1 MQGAPAGL
9 DDIPHERANIA
20 SFTDLYE
27 KKDVL
32 VFVPTTEDEIARI
45 FAYAGQH
52 GHRVTLRA
60 GGHAFDEQ
68 AMSDDL
74 TPQKAEHFVVSMTS
88 FSRIS
93 VDVAA
98 AEMTVG
104 AGTTWGSILQK
115 LQPLGLVPFST
126 VTTAHATAGGT
137 MAGDCLSRFSPALG
151 KEGHHIK
158 SFRIV
163 TPKGDRLMCPRP
175 VDPAHPASLEERVFC
190 AAVGGLGFFG
200 AVTEI
205 TYELL
210 FVGQSNGK
218 IGVESYVTKY
228 DTFAELAD
236 VLIPLT
242 RTVHEEHFLKLRPA
256 AASTP
261 TGVYSADYAAKGD
274 HRALICTSRYTTSTD
289 RIPMP
294 QDQPGT
300 ALRVVV
306 EWLMR
311 VTWLTPVMW
320 SVFFFVLKEKK
331 RYVDDLEGF
340 TFMMDG
346 NTHAKEI
353 AARFHIKLKAIQQ
366 TFVIPALSDTV
377 EWSTARDRLVEFMDA
392 AQKRFEVDG
401 LIPTLF
407 DVLFIPRDDRFLL
420 SASAGLAGFAVSF
433 AFETNDERVLGLVR
447 TALHDLSDVCG
458 RLEGRVYLVKNVNA
472 SKATIATMYQKTLP
486 EFRALKALVDPERV
500 LVNAYLEKVI
510 G

>member
-1 MQGAPAGL
+1 MHGAPSSL

-32 VFVPTTEDEIARI
+32 VFVPTTEDQIARI
-45 FAYAGQH
+45 FTYAGAN

-68 AMSDDL
+68 SMNDDL
-74 TPQKAEHFVVSMTS
+74 TPQKKEHFVVSMTR
-88 FSRIS
+88 FSSIS
-93 VDVAA
+93 INVAA
-98 AEMTVG
+98 SEMTVG
-104 AGTTWGSILQK
+104 AGTTWGDILGK
-115 LQPLGLVPFST
+115 LQPLGFVPFST

-137 MAGDCLSRFSPALG
+137 LAGDCLSRFSPALG

-163 TPKGDRLMCPRP
+163 TPRGDRLECPRP
-175 VDPAHPASLEERVFC
+175 ASTSHPKTLEERLFC
-190 AAVGGLGFFG
+190 GAIGGLGFFG
-200 AVTEI
+200 AVTQV

-218 IGVESYVTKY
+218 I
-228 DTFAELAD
+228 AD
-236 VLIPLT
+236 DLVPLT
-242 RTVHEEHFLKLRPA
+242 RKVHEEHFLKLRPA
-256 AASTP
+256 SPTTP
-261 TGVYSADYAAKGD
+261 TCVYSADYAAKGD
-274 HRALICTSRYTTSTD
+274 HRALLCTSKYTTSND

-300 ALRVVV
+300 AIRVLV
-306 EWLMR
+306 EWIMR
-311 VTWLTPVMW
+311 VTCLTPAMW
-320 SVFFFVLKEKK
+320 AIFFWLLKEKK

-353 AARFHIKLKAIQQ
+353 AARFGIKLKAIQQ
-366 TFVIPALSDTV
+366 TFVIPAKSDKV
-377 EWSTARDRLVEFMDA
+377 DWPTARDRLVEFMET
-392 AQKRFEVDG
+392 AQKRFRVDS
-401 LIPTLF
+401 LVPTLF

-420 SASAGLAGFAVSF
+420 SASAGIDGFAVSF

-447 TALHDLSDVCG
+447 TALRDLADVCG
-458 RLEGRVYLVKNVNA
+458 SLEGRVYLVKNVNA
-472 SKATIATMYQKTLP
+472 DKATIATMYSKRLP
-486 EFRALKALVDPERV
+486 EFKALKGLVDPERV
-500 LVNAYLEKVI
+500 LVNAYLEKVV